1 MIAKIAYCGRL
12 SCHRPNINRLVKKL
26 DKLIIKAFLGPF
38 IATFFVTLFVLIMQ
52 FLWKYIDDLV
62 GKGLETTVILQL
74 LLYTTTSLVPLAL
87 PLAVLLSSIMT
98 FGNLGESFELVA
110 IKSAG
115 ISLLR
120 FIRPLLI
127 VCMGIALFAFLFSN
141 YVIPVANLKSKSLL
155 WRITN
160 SKPAFNIKPGV
171 FYTEINGYT
180 IKVASKDPDNKTIHQ
195 VMIYDQNGGGGY
207 DNLTMAEKGVMQI
220 SDDKRFLYFIL
231 ENGWRYE
238 ERSNG
243 TSTEKNQLVRQ
254 GFKRYKKAFDLSEFA
269 LNSTDEE
276 NFKDN
281 QQMLNVRQLDIAI
294 DSLQKVEKGYQQ
306 RVNAYVSSRY
316 GFYRW
321 KDTGWME
328 QPPALKADSFMQ
340 IIPEKDRRYT
350 LDRAEQSIRE
360 AQTNIGSLA
369 SEFKEQH
376 GKVLLHKV
384 EWQRKFTL
392 AFACVVLFLIGA
404 PLGSIIRK
412 GGLGTPLVFA
422 VIFFVVFNIFFMI
435 GEKMARGGVMMT
447 WSGMWLSNIV
457 LMPIAAF
464 LVYKAMNDS
473 QLFNKEFY
481 FRSWQKIKKI
491 YNSKR
496 QLKIE
501 E

>member
-1 MIAKIAYCGRL
+1 M
-12 SCHRPNINRLVKKL
+12 KKL

-38 IATFFVTLFVLIMQ
+38 IATFFVTLFVLVMQ

-62 GKGLETTVILQL
+62 GKGLDTGTILQL
-74 LLYTTTSLVPLAL
+74 LAYTTTSLVPLAL

-120 FIRPLLI
+120 FIRPLLF
-127 VCMGIALFAFLFSN
+127 VCMLVALFAFLFSN

-155 WRITN
+155 WKITN
-160 SKPAFNIKPGV
+160 SKPAFNIKQGV
-171 FYTEINGYT
+171 FYTEITGYV
-180 IKVASKDPDNKTIHQ
+180 IKVGKKDADNKTIHQ
-195 VMIYDQNGGGGY
+195 VMIYDRNGGGSSGF
-207 DNLTMAEKGVMQI
+207 DNLTLADKGTMQV

-238 ERSNG
+238 ERGTTSNM
-243 TSTEKNQLVRQ
+243 EKNQLVRQ
-254 GFKRYKKAFDLSEFA
+254 GFKKYKKAFDLSGFA
-269 LNSTDEE
+269 LNQTSEE
-276 NFKDN
+276 SFKDN
-281 QQMLNVRQLDIAI
+281 QQMLNVKQLDVAI
-294 DSLQKVEKGYQQ
+294 DSLVKIEQGFS
-306 RVNAYVSSRY
+306 RSVNAYVTTRY
-316 GFYRW
+316 PFYKW
-321 KDTGWME
+321 KDTGWLAKA
-328 QPPALKADSFMQ
+328 PALKADSFMQ
-340 IIPEKDRRYT
+340 IIPAKDRRYV
-350 LDRAEQSIRE
+350 LERAEQNIRE
-360 AQTNIGSLA
+360 SQTNIASSA
-369 SEFKEQH
+369 SEFKELH
-376 GKVLLHKV
+376 SRVLLHKV

-422 VIFFVVFNIFFMI
+422 VIFFVIFNIFFMI
-435 GEKMARGGVMMT
+435 GEKMARGGVMQT
-447 WSGMWLSNIV
+447 WSGMWLSNII

-481 FRSWQKIKKI
+481 YRSFQKFKKFI
-491 YNSKR
+491 NSKNKK
-496 QLKIE
+496 QEPTTI
-501 E
+501 